1 MEKISIVIP
10 CLNEQDNIREIYKEV
25 KTILE
30 SEVKADYEFIFV
42 DDGSTDN
49 TLNVLRELNG
59 ADRKVKYISLSRN
72 FGKESALFAG
82 LKNATGNFVA
92 IMDADLQDPP
102 TLINEMYRL
111 VSSGE
116 FDCVAARRVDREGEP
131 KIRSF
136 FARQFYKLINKIS
149 EVELVDGA
157 RDFRLMNRKYVDA
170 LLSLTEYNR
179 FSKGLFEWV
188 GFKTKWLEYK
198 NTVRRRGETKWSFWS
213 LFKYSVNGIVAFSSL
228 PHYIC
233 SFLGVTM
240 CGLSFLSIL
249 FIIIRKLAFGGSVE
263 GWASLTCIIVFIGGL
278 LMLGIGILGFYLS
291 KIYMEVKNRPIYV
304 SQEEKLD

>member
-10 CLNEQDNIREIYKEV
+10 CLNEQDNIREIYQEV

-30 SEVKADYEFIFV
+30 SDVKTDYEFIFV

-59 ADRKVKYISLSRN
+59 SDSKVKYISLSRN

-82 LKNATGNFVA
+82 LKNATGKFVA

-102 TLINEMYRL
+102 VLIKEMYRL

-157 RDFRLMNRKYVDA
+157 RDFRLMNRKYVNA
-170 LLSLTEYNR
+170 LLSLSEYNR

-198 NTVRRRGETKWSFWS
+198 NSVRRRGETKWSFWS
-213 LFKYSVNGIVAFSSL
+213 LFKYSINGIVAFSSL
-228 PHYIC
+228 PLYFC
-233 SFLGVTM
+233 SLLGILM
-240 CGLSFLSIL
+240 CILSFLAII
-249 FIIIRKLAFGGSVE
+249 FIIVRQLVFGGSVA
-263 GWASLTCIIVFIGGL
+263 GWPSLVCIIVFIGGL

-291 KIYMEVKNRPIYV
+291 KIYMEVKNRPIYI
-304 SQEEKLD
+304 SKEEKL